1 MGGGHGNKVA
11 YSFVKRIY
19 VCKNSQIYHSLG
31 NELSMIIPG
40 LFDVSVFFYDFILT
54 FAWYFIIWM

>member
-1 MGGGHGNKVA
+1 M
-11 YSFVKRIY
+11 KRIY